1 MLDSSLVERLIE
13 AAIHAPSSHN
23 TQPWKFE
30 VRGDRVRLHADRT
43 RALPVNDPDGRELVI
58 SCGCALMNLR
68 AAAASEGFGT
78 SVATTP
84 DTQVDDALAEVS
96 FSGKPDKALA
106 TLAKAIALRRTF
118 RKRFAGRGV
127 PDDIVKSLQAAAED
141 EGAWLLPLQS
151 AETRNAAGALVVEGA
166 RLQWADPSWRRELAR
181 WMRPRHSGDGL
192 TLPWLVAPLARIV
205 VRTFDM
211 GSSVGA
217 KDRELAINSPLLAVL
232 GTAGD
237 GVADRLAAGQALER
251 VLLAAASVG
260 LQASYLNEPVQV
272 ALLRPK
278 LADLCGHGGRPQCLL
293 RLGYT
298 EDDVPMAPRR
308 PFTQVLVR

>member
-1 MLDSSLVERLIE
+1 
-13 AAIHAPSSHN
+13 
-23 TQPWKFE
+23 
-30 VRGDRVRLHADRT
+30 
-43 RALPVNDPDGRELVI
+43 
-58 SCGCALMNLR
+58 MNLR